1 MNDSDGLRRE
11 IEALRRRL
19 SLLSEASLRIN
30 EDLDIDSVLQE
41 VVDSARSLTSARY
54 GVITLS
60 DDDGRGQRFL
70 ASGMTSD
77 EARRIRDTPDGL
89 LIFEYLNGLPEPL
102 RIPDLLGRLR
112 SLGLP
117 QFRPPDSVGGVLP
130 FLAAPVFHRGER
142 VGNVFVADREEGG
155 EFTPEDEST
164 LVMFASQA
172 ALVIAN
178 ARRYR
183 EERRARAGLET
194 LVETSPIGVVVFDVR
209 TGRPMSFNREALRI
223 QERLRRPG
231 QSSEELL
238 GVLSI
243 RQTGGGEVALAELM
257 AGLMSAGETV
267 RNQETTLV
275 TPEGRSASVL
285 VNASPVRAEGENED
299 GEAESGEVELYVV
312 TLQDLAELE
321 ELGRL
326 RADFLAM
333 VSHELRTPLSTVK
346 GSVTN
351 LLDQSA
357 ALDPGEVRQ
366 FHRIIDQQTDRMREL
381 TSDLLD
387 VARIETGTLPV
398 DPQPADLAVLV
409 DQARNA
415 FVSGGG
421 RQTLSFDLPPGLP
434 WVMADRMRI
443 VQVLGNLL
451 SNAAR
456 HSPETSPIRVSAAR
470 EDVQV
475 VVSVTDEGRGV
486 EPEMMPHLFRRF
498 TRIEGD
504 ERRSGAVGSGLGLA
518 ICRGI
523 VEAHGGRIWADS
535 EGPGHG
541 ARFTFTLPLAEEPD
555 GATIRPGLVETG
567 SRTGDEVC
575 ILAVDD
581 DPQALRQVRGALTL
595 AGYSPV
601 VTGDPE
607 EALWLMATEKPKLV
621 LLDLLLPDVS
631 GIELMQ
637 DILGIADVPVIFL
650 SVYAQDEVVAQA
662 FDAGADDYMVKPF
675 SATELTA
682 RIRAALRRRETPAP
696 SGPYVL
702 GELVVDFASRRVIL
716 AGDPLQLPATEYRM
730 LAELAANAGRV
741 LTYEHLLQRVW
752 GPDNSGDVRPM
763 RTAVNS
769 LRRKL
774 GDDADNP
781 TYIFTEPRVGYRMA
795 AGEAAGGE

>member
-1 MNDSDGLRRE
+1 MNESDDLRRE
-11 IEALRRRL
+11 IEALRSRL
-19 SLLSEASLRIN
+19 SRLSEASLRIN
-30 EDLDIDSVLQE
+30 EDLDLDAVLQE
-41 VVDSARSLTSARY
+41 VVDSARSLTGARY

-60 DDDGRGQRFL
+60 DDDRRAQRFL
-70 ASGMTSD
+70 ASGMTQE
-77 EARRIRDTPDGL
+77 EAGRIRDTPDGMR
-89 LIFEYLNGLPEPL
+89 IFEYLNGLPEPL

-112 SLGLP
+112 ALGLP
-117 QFRPPDSVGGVLP
+117 GFRPPESVGGVLP
-130 FLAAPVFHRGER
+130 LLAAPVFHRGER

-183 EERRARAGLET
+183 EERRARAGMEA
-194 LVETSPIGVVVFDVR
+194 LVETSPVGVVVFDVR
-209 TGRPMSFNREALRI
+209 TGSPVSINREALRI
-223 QERLRRPG
+223 QERLRGPG
-231 QSSEELL
+231 QPPEELL
-238 GVLSI
+238 ATLGI

-257 AGLMSAGETV
+257 SHLMGAGETV

-285 VNASPVRAEGENED
+285 VNASPVRTGGEVGD
-299 GEAESGEVELYVV
+299 GEAENGEVELYVV
-312 TLQDLAELE
+312 TLQDLTELE

-415 FVSGGG
+415 FVNGGG
-421 RQTLSFDLPPGLP
+421 RHALSFDIPPGLP
-434 WVMADRMRI
+434 WVTADRMRI

-456 HSPETSPIRVSAAR
+456 HSPETSAIRVSAAR
-470 EDVQV
+470 EGLQV
-475 VVSVTDEGRGV
+475 AVSVSDEGRGV
-486 EPEMMPHLFRRF
+486 SAELMPHLFRRF
-498 TRIEGD
+498 ARIEENEGGSD
-504 ERRSGAVGSGLGLA
+504 VGGSGLGLA

-535 EGPGHG
+535 EGPGRG

-555 GATIRPGLVETG
+555 VAAPRPSLLTNGL
-567 SRTGDEVC
+567 RTGNEVR
-575 ILAVDD
+575 ILAIDD
-581 DPQALRQVRGALTL
+581 DPQALRLVRDALTR

-607 EALWLMATEKPKLV
+607 EALRLMASEKPKLV

-631 GIELMQ
+631 GIELMR

-662 FDAGADDYMVKPF
+662 FDAGADDYVVKPF
-675 SATELTA
+675 SSTELTA
-682 RIRAALRRRETPAP
+682 RIRAALRRRETPTP
-696 SGPYVL
+696 TGPYVL
-702 GELVVDFASRRVIL
+702 GDLVVDFNQRRVML
-716 AGDPLQLPATEYRM
+716 AGEPVHLAAIEYRM

-752 GPDNSGDVRPM
+752 GPDHSGDVRPM
-763 RTAVNS
+763 RTASSS

-781 TYIFTEPRVGYRMA
+781 RYIFTEPRVGYRMA
-795 AGEAAGGE
+795 EGETPS